1 MLMVENLQPSS
12 THIPLRESSWFISAV
27 MMPLLACFCV
37 HGILLPSCKQQPRQD
52 KRTDKDV
59 VFEIKFYCKQYAD
72 SGKSATFFN
81 PHSPQGIELVHQCS
95 NDASSGLFLYS
106 QHIAS

>member
-1 MLMVENLQPSS
+1 MLIVANLQPSS

-27 MMPLLACFCV
+27 MMPILACFCI
-37 HGILLPSCKQQPRQD
+37 HGISLPSCKQQTRQD

-81 PHSPQGIELVHQCS
+81 PHSPQGIELVHRYS
-95 NDASSGLFLYS
+95 NDASSSLFLYS
-106 QHIAS
+106 RHIAS